1 MVDHLAPRCA
11 SAVVTEVLR
20 PRGAPAAIVADA
32 FRRHCPTAAEPDPV
46 RAWRLIATHARP
58 NEAILAT
65 GSLFL
70 VGALYAGVL
79 PAALRLPDAPG
90 ALHP

>member
-1 MVDHLAPRCA
+1 LAPLCA

-20 PRGAPAAIVADA
+20 PRGAPAARVARA
-32 FRRHCPTAAEPDPV
+32 FEPHCPVVAEPDVV
-46 RAWRLIATHARP
+46 RAWQQLAAWTRP
-58 NEAILAT
+58 EEAIVAA

-70 VGALYAGVL
+70 VGALYATVL
-79 PAALRLPDAPG
+79 PAALRVGDASG